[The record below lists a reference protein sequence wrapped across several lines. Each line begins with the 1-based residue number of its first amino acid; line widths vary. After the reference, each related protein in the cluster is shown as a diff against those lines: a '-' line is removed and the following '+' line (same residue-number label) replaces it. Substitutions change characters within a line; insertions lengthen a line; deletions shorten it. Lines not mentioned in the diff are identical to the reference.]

1 MDSTNDESNLSKS
14 EEKNQPKQ
22 NQEQKIGGQ
31 LNDAD
36 KLQAIYDM
44 LPMIRE
50 AYSICQFM
58 LENRW
63 FNTAYKWYMD
73 KDSLRR
79 KTEQLF
85 AVLDYYGIAHTE
97 EKNAELLSWVIY
109 RKQEHID
116 IICKY
121 LAIEWIAYD
130 RDDFRYKPLPQDEKT
145 VDWYKPTTNP
155 QFSNWTP

>member
-58 LENRW
+58 LENR
-63 FNTAYKWYMD
+63 
-73 KDSLRR
+73 
-79 KTEQLF
+79 
-85 AVLDYYGIAHTE
+85 
-97 EKNAELLSWVIY
+97 
-109 RKQEHID
+109 
-116 IICKY
+116 
-121 LAIEWIAYD
+121 
-130 RDDFRYKPLPQDEKT
+130 
-145 VDWYKPTTNP
+145 
-155 QFSNWTP
+155 